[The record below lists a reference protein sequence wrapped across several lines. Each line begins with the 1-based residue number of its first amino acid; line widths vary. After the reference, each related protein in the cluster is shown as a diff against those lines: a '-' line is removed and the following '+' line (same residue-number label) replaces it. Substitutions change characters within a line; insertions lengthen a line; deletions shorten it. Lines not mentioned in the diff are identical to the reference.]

1 MMAMWRSLG
10 MAACVATIAL
20 APLAGCSAK
29 QRSADRARPPTPL
42 RVGVTANY
50 PPLCFEEDGEIKGV
64 EPDLA
69 RLVGRELGRPVE
81 FQVFK
86 LEDLIPALNTERID
100 VIMAGMSVTPERERQ
115 VQFTKPYAQV
125 GQMALIRRSD
135 QSRATD
141 YAQMNL
147 PTSRV
152 GVKRATTGEAYAR
165 ESLPRAKIVPF
176 ETVGQGKA
184 ALRKGEVDYFIHD
197 APTVWRTTGRFD
209 DDPDL
214 IGMYRPLTAE
224 YLAWAVRPADAKKL
238 GAEIDRVLDQITR
251 SGELE
256 TVLDR
261 WLPVRRV
268 TVG

>member
-1 MMAMWRSLG
+1 
-10 MAACVATIAL
+10 
-20 APLAGCSAK
+20 
-29 QRSADRARPPTPL
+29 
-42 RVGVTANY
+42 
-50 PPLCFEEDGEIKGV
+50 
-64 EPDLA
+64 
-69 RLVGRELGRPVE
+69 
-81 FQVFK
+81 
-86 LEDLIPALNTERID
+86 
-100 VIMAGMSVTPERERQ
+100 
-115 VQFTKPYAQV
+115 
-125 GQMALIRRSD
+125 
-135 QSRATD
+135 
-141 YAQMNL
+141 
-147 PTSRV
+147 
-152 GVKRATTGEAYAR
+152 VKRATTGEAYAR

>member
-1 MMAMWRSLG
+1 MRKWQ
-10 MAACVATIAL
+10 AL
-20 APLAGCSAK
+20 ASALSVAFAFVALSSCAA
-29 QRSADRARPPTPL
+29 QRRDHARDTAEIAPL

-50 PPLCFEEDGEIKGV
+50 PPLSFEEDGEIKGI

-69 RLVGRELGRPVE
+69 RLVAQRLGRPVE
-81 FQVFK
+81 FAVFPF
-86 LEDLIPALNTERID
+86 EDLIPALNTNRID
-100 VIMAGMSVTPERERQ
+100 VIMAGMSVTPARERQ
-115 VQFTKPYAQV
+115 VQFTKPYLEVA
-125 GQMALIRRSD
+125 QMALLRRSD
-135 QSRATD
+135 QSHATD
-141 YAQMNL
+141 YPRMNA

-152 GVKRATTGEAYAR
+152 GVKKGTTGEAYAR
-165 ESLPRAKIVPF
+165 ANLPRAKIVVF

-214 IGMYRPLTAE
+214 VGMNRALTSE
-224 YLAWAVRPADAKKL
+224 LVAWAVRPADGKTL
-238 GAEIDRVLDQITR
+238 GRQLDGALEQLTA
-251 SGELE
+251 SGELKA
-256 TVLDR
+256 VLDR